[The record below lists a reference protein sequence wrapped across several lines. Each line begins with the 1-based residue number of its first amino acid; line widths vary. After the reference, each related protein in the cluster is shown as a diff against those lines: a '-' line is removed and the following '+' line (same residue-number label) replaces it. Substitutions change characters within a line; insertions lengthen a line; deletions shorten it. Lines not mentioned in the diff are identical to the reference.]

1 MPPVVFTH
9 FSVIMNILYMN
20 TADAFF
26 IDYLY
31 FLLQIGCFLMKFLC
45 QHDNLSVFINVDF
58 PFFRVKYI

>member
-31 FLLQIGCFLMKFLC
+31 IFCYKLDG
-45 QHDNLSVFINVDF
+45 S
-58 PFFRVKYI
+58 